1 MVLDEKYLQLL
12 AQELGHGVLDELV
25 GDGLFGLVFIAGL
38 GGEVTAHQQ
47 QALLHVGE
55 GDLAFALGVF
65 VVLPQIF
72 VQRRHKGQA
81 GGLVGAAAVL
91 QEAGV
96 VIVLHQVHPVGKAPG
111 DVQLHLV
118 FGLVRPVPA
127 LALRLP
133 AHGPGD
139 GVVPGQLGQIV
150 PDAVFIQEVLGL
162 EPPGGHLAAQP
173 EGHPSVD
180 HRLPLHHVLVIVQ
193 GDVDV
198 GEHLQVRQ
206 PADGGAGFLP
216 GQGGDLHLPH
226 DLAPLEV
233 ELILIAVPA
242 DGNVHIAAGVLGGA
256 GAQTVQAQGELIV
269 FPGGVV
275 LASGVHL
282 AEHQLPVVPPLLF
295 VPVHGTAPALV
306 LHLDGPVLEPGD
318 GDHPSE
324 ARPGLVNG
332 VGENLEHRVLA
343 ALQPVGAENDAGPFP
358 DPVRSLQAGNAVVVV
373 CFFLGHILPPAAEA
387 ANSPIYKS
395 YFNAKISVW
404 QEPDGDG
411 EKMFFRGKKL
421 QAAGPP

>member
-1 MVLDEKYLQLL
+1 M
-12 AQELGHGVLDELV
+12 GSS
-25 GDGLFGLVFIAGL
+25 
-38 GGEVTAHQQ
+38 
-47 QALLHVGE
+47 
-55 GDLAFALGVF
+55 
-65 VVLPQIF
+65 P
-72 VQRRHKGQA
+72 
-81 GGLVGAAAVL
+81 
-91 QEAGV
+91 
-96 VIVLHQVHPVGKAPG
+96 
-111 DVQLHLV
+111 
-118 FGLVRPVPA
+118 
-127 LALRLP
+127 
-133 AHGPGD
+133 
-139 GVVPGQLGQIV
+139 
-150 PDAVFIQEVLGL
+150 
-162 EPPGGHLAAQP
+162 AQP
-173 EGHPSVD
+173 EGHPGVD

-216 GQGGDLHLPH
+216 GQGSHLHLAH

-324 ARPGLVNG
+324 ARPGLVDG
-332 VGENLEHRVLA
+332 VGENLEHRVLT

-358 DPVRSLQAGNAVVVV
+358 DPVRSLQAGNTVVVV

-404 QEPDGDG
+404 QEPDGDR

>member
-12 AQELGHGVLDELV
+12 AQELGHGVLDEPV

-38 GGEVTAHQQ
+38 GGEVAAHQQ

-139 GVVPGQLGQIV
+139 GVVSGQLGQIV

-162 EPPGGHLAAQP
+162 EPPGGHLIPQP
-173 EGHPSVD
+173 EGHSGVD
-180 HRLPLHHVLVIVQ
+180 HRLPPHHVPVVVH
-193 GDVDV
+193 GDIDIGKHV
-198 GEHLQVRQ
+198 QVRQ
-206 PADGGAGFLP
+206 PADGGACTLSIAGLFA
-216 GQGGDLHLPH
+216 DLQLAR
-226 DLAPLEV
+226 DLAALKVQPVLLPV
-233 ELILIAVPA
+233 APH
-242 DGNVHIAAGVLGGA
+242 GHVHIAGGVLGGA
-256 GAQTVQAQGELIV
+256 GTQAVQAQREL
-269 FPGGVV
+269 VV
-275 LASGVHL
+275 LAVLVVVLAAGVQL
-282 AEHQLPVVPPLLF
+282 TEHQLPVVASLFF
-295 VPVHGTAPALV
+295 VPVHRAAPALV
-306 LHLDGPVLEPGD
+306 LHLDGPVGEPGH
-318 GDHPSE
+318 GDE
-324 ARPGLVNG
+324 LAVAAPGLVDG
-332 VGENLEHRVLA
+332 VGQYLEYRVLA
-343 ALQPVGAENDAGPFP
+343 ALQPIGAKDDAGTLPY
-358 DPVRSLQAGNAVVVV
+358 PVRPFQTGDTFIIISRFLCHIYPPVYTDHNSLY
-373 CFFLGHILPPAAEA
+373 I
-387 ANSPIYKS
+387 I
-395 YFNAKISVW
+395 
-404 QEPDGDG
+404 
-411 EKMFFRGKKL
+411 
-421 QAAGPP
+421 